1 MRPRSQRAS
10 ILILLTV
17 AIGCEDPGAPASCD
31 PDNTLDAYFPFTKT
45 REICFRDPNGD
56 VLTYDVA
63 ISNPALADV
72 ALQGTTLTVT
82 GKDEGETEITV
93 TAMDPEGRVGTATYE
108 LTVRRAWDSG
118 FNVCESRRGDRG
130 VETVIESWI
139 RANVDL
145 AAIRVVRYRNGK
157 QSGTGHHSR
166 MIPDQVIIT
175 RVREFGPDRED
186 IEIECSHV
194 ITARLVFTEL

>member
-1 MRPRSQRAS
+1 MHLRPQRTS

-17 AIGCEDPGAPASCD
+17 VIGCEDPGAPASCD
-31 PDNTLDAYFPFTKT
+31 PDNTLAAYLPFTMT

-93 TAMDPEGRVGTATYE
+93 TAMDPEGRVGTATYQ
-108 LTVRRAWDSG
+108 LTVTPAWDNW
-118 FNVCESRRGDRG
+118 FTVCQRRRGDRG
-130 VETVIESWI
+130 VETVVESWI

-145 AAIRVVRYRNGK
+145 AEIRIVRYINGE
-157 QSGTGHHSR
+157 QAGVFHHSR
-166 MIPDQVIIT
+166 MFPDQVIGS

-186 IEIECSHV
+186 IEIECSLV
-194 ITARLVFTEL
+194 VTARLVFTEL